1 MSSDPTSATA
11 STLVPPRLLSRTP
24 HSTDSLEVSLHTLPK
39 QLMREFRHVFRDE
52 YLNFPTDTAMDTAA
66 AAASAPADGNLVLLA
81 LPTNQRAREDLVAVG
96 DHIEAEKDRL
106 LNVFMDFGADLCQ
119 TIRARGYWADYID
132 PCSGLPMLTL
142 NCNKVYS
149 EVDGMECLL
158 NYRAYNAGFCKIL
171 THPRWGSA
179 VYPAT
184 IFAYCSEDLA
194 REVLGSYADA
204 VMVPGD
210 EGTPGGAGGGG
221 AAEAMGDVKMEE

>member
-1 MSSDPTSATA
+1 MSSATASATA
-11 STLVPPRLLSRTP
+11 STLVPPRLLSRTSN
-24 HSTDSLEVSLHTLPK
+24 STDSLEVSLHTLPK
-39 QLMREFRHVFRDE
+39 QLLREFRHVFRDE
-52 YLNFPTDTAMDTAA
+52 YLNFSPDASTTDAGAMDTT
-66 AAASAPADGNLVLLA
+66 STTGNPVLLA

-106 LNVFMDFGADLCQ
+106 LNVFMEFGADICQ
-119 TIRARGYWADYID
+119 KIRARGFWADYID

-171 THPRWGSA
+171 THPKWGSA

-184 IFAYCSEDLA
+184 IFACCPEDVA
-194 REVLGSYADA
+194 KEVLASYADA
-204 VMVPGD
+204 VLVPGD
-210 EGTPGGAGGGG
+210 EGTAAAAAGGGD
-221 AAEAMGDVKMEE
+221 AKMEE

>member
-1 MSSDPTSATA
+1 MSSSATA

-24 HSTDSLEVSLHTLPK
+24 NSTDSIEVSLHTLPK
-39 QLMREFRHVFRDE
+39 QLLREFRHVFREE
-52 YLNFPTDTAMDTAA
+52 YLNFPPDASADAAMDTGTAVHVG
-66 AAASAPADGNLVLLA
+66 SGGGGGNPVLLA
-81 LPTNQRAREDLVAVG
+81 LPTNQRAREDLVAIG

-106 LNVFMDFGADLCQ
+106 LNVFMEFGADISQ
-119 TIRARGYWADYID
+119 KIRARGYWADYID

-184 IFAYCSEDLA
+184 LFAHCPEEVA
-194 REVLGSYADA
+194 REVLGAYADA

-210 EGTPGGAGGGG
+210 EGGAGGGEGGDDG
-221 AAEAMGDVKMEE
+221 AKMEE